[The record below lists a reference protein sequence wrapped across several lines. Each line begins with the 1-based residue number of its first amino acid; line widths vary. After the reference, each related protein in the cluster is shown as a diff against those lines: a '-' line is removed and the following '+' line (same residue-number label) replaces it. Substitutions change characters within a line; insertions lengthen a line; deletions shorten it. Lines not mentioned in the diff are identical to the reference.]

1 MKLWL
6 HVEVSAPSILTPAR
20 HAVIGSEIDL
30 DHLAGAALL
39 EAFAEGTDRSV
50 KKVRGSKLQSE
61 SGMHIYIYINFIMF
75 LENGS

>member
-1 MKLWL
+1 M
-6 HVEVSAPSILTPAR
+6 
-20 HAVIGSEIDL
+20 IGSEIDL

-61 SGMHIYIYINFIMF
+61 SGMHD
-75 LENGS
+75 